1 MHIFRETNTFT
12 FNATID
18 GSNASINY
26 IFVSKGFRNRNIA
39 RQLVNDFINK
49 AEKLGVKS
57 IKLDAYFETL
67 GFWEKW
73 FTINPKAQIKDNYI
87 QDYHDGVLYL

>member
-12 FNATID
+12 FSATID
-18 GSNASINY
+18 GSNATINY

-49 AEKLGVKS
+49 AEMLGVKS

-67 GFWEKW
+67 GFWQKW
-73 FTINPKAQIKDNYI
+73 FTINPKAQVIDNHR
-87 QDYHDGVLYL
+87 QDYHDGILYL